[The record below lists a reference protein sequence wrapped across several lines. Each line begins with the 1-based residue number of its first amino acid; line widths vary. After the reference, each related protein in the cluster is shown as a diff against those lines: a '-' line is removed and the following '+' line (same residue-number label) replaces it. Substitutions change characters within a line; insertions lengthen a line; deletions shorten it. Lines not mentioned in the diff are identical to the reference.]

1 MQTEAIKEEA
11 ISLFDSLSA
20 SKMRTVI
27 QFARFIAQQPDDG
40 ADSVKAARDRR
51 DIAWINANAERLNAE
66 VEETLEFQADIWED
80 EENAARKC
88 SLRGRFASC
97 ADPALRAQEK
107 DAWSRAAAEKAL
119 SELEGMTFSPKAQ
132 TSMDGRAERA
142 QALWRK
148 YESLP

>member
-1 MQTEAIKEEA
+1 MQATALKDE
-11 ISLFDSLSA
+11 
-20 SKMRTVI
+20 
-27 QFARFIAQQPDDG
+27 
-40 ADSVKAARDRR
+40 ADSADEAAARAERDRR
-51 DIAWINANAERLNAE
+51 DIEIINANAAYLNAGA
-66 VEETLEFQADIWED
+66 EENLEFQADIWED

-88 SLRGRFASC
+88 SLRGRFASY

-119 SELEGMTFSPKAQ
+119 SELEGISPKAE

>member
-1 MQTEAIKEEA
+1 MQATALKDE
-11 ISLFDSLSA
+11 
-20 SKMRTVI
+20 
-27 QFARFIAQQPDDG
+27 
-40 ADSVKAARDRR
+40 ADSADEAAARAER

-66 VEETLEFQADIWED
+66 AEETLEFQADIWED

-119 SELEGMTFSPKAQ
+119 SELEGMTFSPKAE